1 MTKIIPLAERLR
13 PRSLPEVW
21 GQKHLTGK
29 DAPLQQMLDQGR
41 ISSMILYG
49 PPGTGK
55 TTIAQILAREA
66 QLPFEML
73 SAVSAGVKEVRAI
86 IEKSQAAGESLV
98 VFIDEIHRFN
108 KTQQDSLLGAIEQ
121 GLIILIGATTENPSF
136 EINRALL
143 SRCQLFKL
151 QLLTEKDLSK
161 ILERGLTELSKKISG
176 DVSNFLIHLAQGDG
190 RKLLSSLEAIANNA
204 TPKLTVDEAKAIIQQ
219 SYYFY
224 DKAGDQHYQ
233 IISAFIKSMRGSDPN
248 AAVYWLAR
256 MIEGGEKPEFMA
268 RRMIIFASE
277 DIGLT
282 NPNALL
288 LANAAFDAIN
298 KVGWPE
304 SRIILSQC
312 AVYLAKATKSNKS
325 YQAINKAQAEVEKS
339 GNLPVPMHLQN
350 AVTALDKQEGKG
362 KGYLYP
368 HDFEGARVAQQYL
381 PDQLIGTIFFEE

>member
-1 MTKIIPLAERLR
+1 
-13 PRSLPEVW
+13 
-21 GQKHLTGK
+21 
-29 DAPLQQMLDQGR
+29 
-41 ISSMILYG
+41 
-49 PPGTGK
+49 
-55 TTIAQILAREA
+55 
-66 QLPFEML
+66 ML

-86 IEKSQAAGESLV
+86 IEKSQATGESLV

-277 DIGLT
+277 DIGLA
-282 NPNALL
+282 NPNGLL